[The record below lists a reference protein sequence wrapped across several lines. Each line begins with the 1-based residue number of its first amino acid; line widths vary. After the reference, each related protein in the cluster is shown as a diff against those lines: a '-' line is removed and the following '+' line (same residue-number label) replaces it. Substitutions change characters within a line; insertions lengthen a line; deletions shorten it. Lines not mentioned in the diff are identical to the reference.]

1 MHYLLSIIL
10 AISSFS
16 TKHQQ
21 IQNELTYYLQRH
33 SVQDEGFDMV
43 ARYAEK
49 GDSTLAAYM
58 PKGKLTMTSFLH
70 LKDYPREG
78 KCLTKDMYGRI
89 IIGQFHADTLMY
101 GIRIDAHGTYA
112 GQFDRHMMASGHG
125 SYQSADYQYYEGHW
139 EMDRRHGFGF
149 CVSPDFLKAG
159 IWKKDHHRA
168 HLWYR
173 HLALPA

>member
-16 TKHQQ
+16 PKHQQ
-21 IQNELTYYLQRH
+21 IQNELNYYLQRH

-43 ARYAEK
+43 ARYAEE

-58 PKGKLTMTSFLH
+58 PKGKLKLTSFLR

-112 GQFDRHMMASGHG
+112 GQFNRHMMASGHG
-125 SYQSADYQYYEGHW
+125 SEWQAPP
-139 EMDRRHGFGF
+139 
-149 CVSPDFLKAG
+149 VFLLG
-159 IWKKDHHRA
+159 ESWGQGSLVGCR
-168 HLWYR
+168 LWGR
-173 HLALPA
+173 TESDMTEAT